1 MSEAKEVDNKFNPLV
16 ARAAD
21 VIVATMMGLPEKDR
35 PHVLEAV
42 NKTGL
47 LSAGKSKLEKDQE
60 KEHKDALEASEKWV
74 EQVRKDQEVSLA
86 KRGEPVKEE
95 HKNQEH
101 QEHKKEGKK

>member
-1 MSEAKEVDNKFNPLV
+1 MSEAKEDNRHSPLV

-21 VIVATMMGLPEKDR
+21 VIVATMLGIPEKDR

-60 KEHKDALEASEKWV
+60 KERADAIKASEAWV
-74 EQVRKDQEVSLA
+74 AQVKKDQEA
-86 KRGEPVKEE
+86 KLVEHEP
-95 HKNQEH
+95 
-101 QEHKKEGKK
+101 KKEKAK

>member
-1 MSEAKEVDNKFNPLV
+1 MSEADNKHSPLV

-21 VIVATMMGLPEKDR
+21 VIVATMMGVPEKDR

-60 KEHKDALEASEKWV
+60 KEHADAVKASEAWV
-74 EQVRKDQEVSLA
+74 AQVKKDQEVALS
-86 KRGEPVKEE
+86 KRGEPVKAEE
-95 HKNQEH
+95 S
-101 QEHKKEGKK
+101 KKEGKK

>member
-1 MSEAKEVDNKFNPLV
+1 MSEAKEDNRHSPLV

-60 KEHKDALEASEKWV
+60 KEHKDAIEASEKWV
-74 EQVRKDQEVSLA
+74 AQVKKDQEVALA
-86 KRGEPVKEE
+86 KRGEPVEAPKE
-95 HKNQEH
+95 N
-101 QEHKKEGKK
+101 HKKEGKK

>member
-1 MSEAKEVDNKFNPLV
+1 MSEAKEDLRLQEPNKFNPLV

-47 LSAGKSKLEKDQE
+47 LSAGKSKLEAQQE
-60 KEHKDALEASEKWV
+60 KDHKDALKVSEDWV
-74 EQVRKDQEVSLA
+74 AQVKKDQEVSLA
-86 KRGEPVKEE
+86 KKGEPVKAEPE
-95 HKNQEH
+95 
-101 QEHKKEGKK
+101 KKEAKK